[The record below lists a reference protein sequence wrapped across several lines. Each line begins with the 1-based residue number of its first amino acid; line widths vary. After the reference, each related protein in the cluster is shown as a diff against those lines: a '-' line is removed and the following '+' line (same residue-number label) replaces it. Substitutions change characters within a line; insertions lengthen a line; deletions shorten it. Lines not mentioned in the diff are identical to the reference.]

1 MAVDGHGYAMNIAD
15 YSAIG
20 VLIVL
25 AILAGAMLYL
35 RGKL

>member
-1 MAVDGHGYAMNIAD
+1 MTIAD

-25 AILAGAMLYL
+25 AILAGTMLYL
-35 RGKL
+35 RGK